1 MHTLSVAAPQCSML
15 IGCSLL
21 THDGG
26 EAAGGLLAG
35 HQLVELGVVEL
46 QALQEGHVPPLP
58 FGVEDVE
65 QTAWQQQRQH
75 DNERRRRLFEMAGR
89 RWTHSNGFS
98 QMKSVNIEEVQGQSN
113 LMQKNE

>member
-1 MHTLSVAAPQCSML
+1 ML

-46 QALQEGHVPPLP
+46 QALQEGHVPSLP

-75 DNERRRRLFEMAGR
+75 DNERRLFEMVGR
-89 RWTHSNGFS
+89 QWTQCNGFS
-98 QMKSVNIEEVQGQSN
+98 QIKSVNIEEVQGQSN
-113 LMQKNE
+113 LMQENE